1 MVVFPSK
8 EWVEAVL
15 QAAKKNPNSRA
26 AKGWHGDFL
35 CTVEGDEELIREL
48 NRKEVVAGLMSLMD
62 IMPPE
67 ARKKYKD
74 TPTGRILESL
84 GISLDAPARGLNID
98 EVLNKASKLSADE
111 IRDIR
116 MYIWVDFCD
125 GVLRNLMPVAPGEH
139 QDAIFKLS
147 GNYSTWKLMASGK
160 QDVIRLRITGKLKL
174 KVALNREVALSYV
187 ILRMKPVVTLVTE
200 VFAEVPVG

>member
-8 EWVEAVL
+8 EWVKAVL
-15 QAAKKNPNSRA
+15 EAAKQNKNKEA

-35 CTVEGDEELIREL
+35 CTIEGDEELLREL
-48 NRKEVVAGLMSLMD
+48 NKKEVVEGFMSLMG

-74 TPTGRILESL
+74 TPAGRILESL
-84 GISLDAPARGLNID
+84 GIPLDASIRELNID

-116 MYIWVDFCD
+116 MHIWADFRD
-125 GVLRNLMPVAPGEH
+125 GALRDLMPVAPGEH

-147 GNYSTWKLMASGK
+147 GNYSAWKLMASGK

-174 KVALNREVALSYV
+174 KVALRREVALSYV

-200 VFAEVPVG
+200 VFAEVPLD

>member
-8 EWVEAVL
+8 EWVETVL
-15 QAAKKNPNSRA
+15 ETAKQNKNKEAAKS
-26 AKGWHGDFL
+26 WHGDFL
-35 CTVEGDEELIREL
+35 CTIEGDEELLREL
-48 NRKEVVAGLMSLMD
+48 NRKEVVEGFMSLMD
-62 IMPPE
+62 IMPLE

-74 TPTGRILESL
+74 TPAGRILESL
-84 GISLDAPARGLNID
+84 GIPLDASIRELNID
-98 EVLNKASKLSADE
+98 EVLNKASKLSANE

-116 MYIWVDFCD
+116 MYIWADFRH
-125 GVLRNLMPVAPGEH
+125 GALRDLMPVAPGEH
-139 QDAIFKLS
+139 EDAIFKLP

-174 KVALNREVALSYV
+174 KVALKREVAISHV

-200 VFAEVPVG
+200 VFAEVPVN